1 MVGKVTPND
10 QLSAS
15 EIPVLMGASRF
26 KSVNELLKEKI
37 DVINGN
43 EIPFVSNEAMTFG
56 NLSEPM
62 ILKESA
68 ARLGL
73 ENPIIDYDKAFY
85 HKDLPFACSLD
96 GTVEGDGREIMT
108 DIKQGIICVNA
119 DKIKLEGTI
128 ILEAKLT
135 GHDVENA
142 DELPM
147 YRGPL
152 QLQMQIDTVNQGD
165 VGVVCVL
172 YKGTQLKLFVYKKDE
187 AVLKQL
193 HAAIIDF
200 QRRLDKYKTNE
211 EVEWYNITSP
221 EEASKVWDRPEDIEV
236 IMPGLEL
243 DAEKII
249 ELRKVI
255 NDKEAEVKALE
266 VNIMDKMRDYSHA
279 ISGRFKIS
287 WPTINY
293 KAQPEKVTPAKEA
306 RTIRQSKLRIR
317 EQEL

>member
-1 MVGKVTPND
+1 
-10 QLSAS
+10 
-15 EIPVLMGASRF
+15 
-26 KSVNELLKEKI
+26 
-37 DVINGN
+37 
-43 EIPFVSNEAMTFG
+43 
-56 NLSEPM
+56 
-62 ILKESA
+62 
-68 ARLGL
+68 
-73 ENPIIDYDKAFY
+73 
-85 HKDLPFACSLD
+85 
-96 GTVEGDGREIMT
+96 
-108 DIKQGIICVNA
+108 
-119 DKIKLEGTI
+119 
-128 ILEAKLT
+128 
-135 GHDVENA
+135 
-142 DELPM
+142 
-147 YRGPL
+147 
-152 QLQMQIDTVNQGD
+152 
-165 VGVVCVL
+165 
-172 YKGTQLKLFVYKKDE
+172 
-187 AVLKQL
+187 VLKQL